1 MGPASVKRC
10 SIFRPC
16 SVTIVEFIFPELT
29 FGNTA
34 ERRLTLDWSDLR
46 IYDINE
52 KGGNHGILLGTM
64 GWAPMQ

>member
-1 MGPASVKRC
+1 
-10 SIFRPC
+10 
-16 SVTIVEFIFPELT
+16 VEFIFPELT